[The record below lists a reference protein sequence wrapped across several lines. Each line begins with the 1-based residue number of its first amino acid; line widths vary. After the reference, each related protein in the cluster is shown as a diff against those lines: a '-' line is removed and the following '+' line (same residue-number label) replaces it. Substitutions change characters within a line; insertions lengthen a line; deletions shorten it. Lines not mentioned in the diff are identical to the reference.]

1 MPEDDAPVLAFP
13 CEFPIKV
20 MGKTQ
25 AGYAQAVADVVKR
38 HAPDFDPATLE
49 MRSSREG
56 KYLSLTCTVRAVSRE
71 QLDELYRE
79 LCDHPM
85 VTMVL

>member
-1 MPEDDAPVLAFP
+1 MPENDAPLLAFP

-25 AGYAQAVADVVKR
+25 AGFAQAVLEVVTR
-38 HAPDFDPATLE
+38 YAPDFDPASLG

-56 KYLSLTCTVRAVSRE
+56 KYISLTCVIRAVSRD
-71 QLDELYRE
+71 QLDQLYRE

>member
-1 MPEDDAPVLAFP
+1 MPENATLLAFP
-13 CEFPIKV
+13 CDFPIKV

-25 AGYAQAVADVVKR
+25 AGFAQAVIEIVKR
-38 HAPDFDPATLE
+38 HAPDFEPATLE
-49 MRSSREG
+49 MRPSREG
-56 KYLSLTCTVRAVSRE
+56 KYLSLTCTVRAVSRG
-71 QLDELYRE
+71 QLDDLYRE